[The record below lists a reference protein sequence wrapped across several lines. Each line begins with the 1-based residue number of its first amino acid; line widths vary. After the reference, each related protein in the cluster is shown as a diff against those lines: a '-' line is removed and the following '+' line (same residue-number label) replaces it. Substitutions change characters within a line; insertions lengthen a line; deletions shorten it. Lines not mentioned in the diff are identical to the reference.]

1 MIFLIDCVEKLK
13 TCLFMVG
20 EIGGND
26 YNYPFFQGKSSNVVR
41 DLVPKVVKRIKDA
54 VTVCFISKQKNS
66 SKFSLQNCLP

>member
-1 MIFLIDCVEKLK
+1 MIDCVEKLK
-13 TCLFMVG
+13 TGLFMVG

-41 DLVPKVVKRIKDA
+41 DMVPKVVKRIKDA